1 MANCGLRC
9 GWLAPLSWSSAQS
22 SSLGHR
28 GGRGLQTL
36 SVGEHF
42 SPGRRIVGDEALHT
56 LNPRGTS
63 ASHLLQT
70 VSSTGISGD
79 SPHHEGPGAGAS
91 PAAPAIPEFDFR
103 GKKMADAEGHER
115 VSQRRRQ
122 GRGGPQVAD
131 GDSESGVRR
140 APRAFPALSSPG
152 SGAGV
157 QRKTS
162 CPPPVLT
169 CAN

>member
-1 MANCGLRC
+1 MA
-9 GWLAPLSWSSAQS
+9 GWLPCLRALPSLPRSATAAGGGS
-22 SSLGHR
+22 RHCPSGSISLQGE
-28 GGRGLQTL
+28 GLL
-36 SVGEHF
+36 
-42 SPGRRIVGDEALHT
+42 GDEALHT

-91 PAAPAIPEFDFR
+91 PAAPAIPEFDFW
-103 GKKMADAEGHER
+103 GKKMADAEGHQR

-140 APRAFPALSSPG
+140 APRASPALSSPG

-157 QRKTS
+157 RRKTS